1 MGSGLWPEQTSA
13 QANGR
18 PFSAEADVHTNDNIR
33 QHTRQYHPVSRG
45 SQDGFAVGKAR
56 PTVLDHPA
64 EEEDVVVEAQT
75 HEEGEGND
83 GRDPAE
89 TVVVLEAVE
98 GRPVQDAILPS
109 ARWGR

>member
-1 MGSGLWPEQTSA
+1 
-13 QANGR
+13 
-18 PFSAEADVHTNDNIR
+18 
-33 QHTRQYHPVSRG
+33 
-45 SQDGFAVGKAR
+45 
-56 PTVLDHPA
+56 
-64 EEEDVVVEAQT
+64 VVVEAQT